1 MYIHCPVFSQRCG
14 GSVRVFQ
21 CEISS
26 QNAIWHRGSHW
37 TVFLNHSLMFRPCI
51 VHGAEDKACH
61 SHSLHCCCPYYTNW
75 YKKKHPKKWIILPRM
90 PREGCIGSLIQQLG
104 YVNKQFAQQRD
115 DMTKELW
122 RQNWISFDRMWL
134 PLRLIDFHHRH
145 IVEAFTTWNWEE
157 SAAIERKWQ
166 SNTNNGVS

>member
-1 MYIHCPVFSQRCG
+1 MIFYFLPFLSVEARGLTSMQCDMKEASQLFCWLHFNVQALYCACCRG
-14 GSVRVFQ
+14 QSLSFTFPALLL
-21 CEISS
+21 SS
-26 QNAIWHRGSHW
+26 
-37 TVFLNHSLMFRPCI
+37 L
-51 VHGAEDKACH
+51 
-61 SHSLHCCCPYYTNW
+61 
-75 YKKKHPKKWIILPRM
+75 YKVIQQKKSIMLPRM

-104 YVNKQFAQQRD
+104 YVNKQFALQRD